1 MCENLKY
8 WMKLYMAR
16 VIKGGLV
23 VVASF
28 LLFECSDDS
37 SKMDNSVIGNVIIS
51 ENTLAFYDFK
61 LSGRYTISLS
71 QDPAP
76 DKKVQITLTSDNVT
90 VSPTVV
96 NFTKMTG
103 KAPQPIT
110 ITWAVGNENEIP
122 VDITAGMINHTI
134 ASIEDGDPNIT
145 TFQDGS
151 TVGVTVKSTLE
162 DDLDHD
168 GLLEIKSAEMLDNMR
183 HNLMGTSYKTS
194 GSDGVLVG
202 CPAVG
207 GCDGYELI
215 VDIDLDGMWTPIGP
229 NSVGFSGNF
238 EGNGHTI
245 KNLRVSTNFDG
256 GLFSKTNG
264 TTSIRNVGVFGSVS
278 SSHNDFSSGGLVGH
292 SEGFLTIIN
301 SYFISSG
308 DGVSSYR
315 DSGGLVGFAG
325 GSGGVSSSLTI
336 MNSYFSGSG
345 GISSSSTS
353 VVSYAGGLV
362 GQSSNNNSLTIM
374 NSYFSGL
381 GEISSSSSSA
391 SRLGGLVGLATGT
404 SLTITNS
411 YFGGSGE
418 ISVSGT
424 TTQLGGLVGNSVTV
438 SSFTGSYW
446 NIDAPQSV
454 NSSPQSPKRAQGNVA
469 MPPEGVTD
477 LTLTQLKATSGMYPD
492 GLGSAW
498 NLTAG
503 KLPAVKLCVPTITND
518 IADWTTCASY
528 GDLIPGQR

>member
-1 MCENLKY
+1 MYENMKY

-16 VIKGGLV
+16 VIKGGLI

-37 SKMDNSVIGNVIIS
+37 SKMDNPDNPDNSVIGNVIIS
-51 ENTLAFYDFK
+51 ENALAFYDFK

-71 QDPAP
+71 EDPAP
-76 DKKVQITLTSDNVT
+76 NKKVQITLTSDNVT

-96 NFTKMTG
+96 NFTEMTG

-183 HNLMGTSYKTS
+183 HNLMGTNYKTS
-194 GSDGVLVG
+194 GSVAGVSVG

-207 GCDGYELI
+207 GCNGYELI
-215 VDIDLDGMWTPIGP
+215 VDIDLDGMWTPIPHRGL
-229 NSVGFSGNF
+229 FLGNF

-245 KNLRVSTNFDG
+245 KNLRVNANSSG
-256 GLFSKTNG
+256 GLFSQING
-264 TTSIRNVGVFGSVS
+264 TTYIRNVGVFGSVS
-278 SSHNDFSSGGLVGH
+278 TSNLLFYSGGLVGL
-292 SEGFLTIIN
+292 SRGFLTIIN
-301 SYFISSG
+301 SYFISSD

-315 DSGGLVGFAG
+315 DSGGLVGFAAG
-325 GSGGVSSSLTI
+325 PAAGPNAAPSSLTI

-345 GISSSSTS
+345 GVSSSSTLPI
-353 VVSYAGGLV
+353 SYAGGLV
-362 GQSSNNNSLTIM
+362 GHSGSNNSLTIM
-374 NSYFSGL
+374 NSYFSAP
-381 GEISSSSSSA
+381 GEISSHSTRF
-391 SRLGGLVGLATGT
+391 SRSGGLVGNAAGA

-418 ISVSGT
+418 ISVSGI
-424 TTQLGGLVGNSVTV
+424 TTQLGGLVGNSLAVT
-438 SSFTGSYW
+438 SFTGSYW
-446 NIDAPQSV
+446 NNTQQ
-454 NSSPQSPKRAQGNVA
+454 NLQAQGNVA
-469 MPPEGVTD
+469 MPPGTTG
-477 LTLTQLKATSGMYPD
+477 LTLMQLQATSGTYPD

-498 NLTAG
+498 DLTAG

-528 GDLIPGQR
+528 GDLIEGQR